1 MGILDRIF
9 GAATPASRGTRI
21 EPTITTPRRGQR
33 MYGGAFFD
41 RLTADWIAQST
52 SQDSEAFTSIRA
64 LRNRARQLCRDND
77 YAKNAKRLI
86 ANNVIGRGVK
96 LQPKIKMLRGEKYND
111 DLNEEIERAWRRW
124 CKAQNCHT
132 AGKLSFKQ
140 IERLLL
146 NETVESGEIFV
157 RLVRQKFGTS
167 RVPLALEV
175 IEADQCS
182 EYRTGRDGENPVRMG
197 VEVDKWQR
205 PVAYWM
211 YPHHP
216 GDLMFAYQQPSRLL
230 RVPAAE
236 IIHLF
241 VSDRAPQ
248 TRGISWFHTALK
260 RLHHMEGFEES
271 EVVAARATAALMG
284 FIETPEP
291 MNPDDEPDT
300 VMDGQAVDEFAPGM
314 IRKLGTGEKFTGFA
328 PNRPNGTLDPFMS
341 LMLRGVAAGLG
352 VSYSSLSKDYSKS
365 NYSSD
370 RLARLDDIEVWRVL
384 QDWVIEQFHE
394 RVFAAWL
401 DMAVLSGE
409 ISIPGYA
416 QAPER
421 VLEQIHWRPRGWGFV
436 DPDKEVSAY
445 VNQVRAGFSTMED
458 VVEQHGHDFGE
469 LMERR
474 EREVKFA
481 KDKQMVFDTD
491 PSQVDQK
498 GMAQRAL
505 PTDTGYALGE
515 APPQAAGPGYT
526 AEPAAANKLKPGQ
539 EIDDNGKPVL
549 SGNKPAAAPPAA
561 AAPAAGAPS
570 TTKNPQ

>member
-9 GAATPASRGTRI
+9 GTASTPSRTARI
-21 EPTITTPRRGQR
+21 EPTIAAPRRGQR

-96 LQPKIKMLRGEKYND
+96 LQPKIKMLRGDKYND
-111 DLNEEIERAWRRW
+111 DLNDEIERAWRRW

-132 AGKLSFKQ
+132 GGKLSFKQ
-140 IERLLL
+140 IERLLM
-146 NETVESGEIFV
+146 NETVESGEVFV

-175 IEADQCS
+175 IEADQVS
-182 EYRTGRDGENPVRMG
+182 EYRSGRDGENAVRMG
-197 VEVDKWQR
+197 VEVDQWQR

-230 RVPAAE
+230 RVPAAD

-241 VSDRAPQ
+241 VADRAPQ
-248 TRGISWFHTALK
+248 TRGISWFHTSLK

-300 VMDGQAVDEFAPGM
+300 VMAGQAVDEFAPGM
-314 IRKLGTGEKFTGFA
+314 IRRLGTGEKFNGFA
-328 PNRPNGTLDPFMS
+328 PARPNGTLDPFMS

-352 VSYSSLSKDYSKS
+352 ISYSSLSKDYSKS

-394 RVFAAWL
+394 RVFEAWL

-474 EREVKFA
+474 EREMKFA

-505 PTDTGYALGE
+505 PTDTGFALGE

-526 AEPAAANKLKPGQ
+526 AEPAAANKLKLGQ
-539 EIDDNGKPVL
+539 AIDDKSDPKN
-549 SGNKPAAAPPAA
+549 NE
-561 AAPAAGAPS
+561 PS
-570 TTKNPQ
+570 